1 MGSAFAAPTLHLDIL
16 FFGTKGG
23 IMKHSIIFK
32 TVFMAFLAII
42 LFSSDLLALTGK
54 EIIEKSE
61 KLVQGDT
68 QIAVYEI
75 IIKTRRW
82 TRTMKMKSYMNR
94 RQGGDLKSFA
104 EIYAPKKDAGNRFLM
119 IGDKMW
125 HYVPKL
131 QQTVKISPSMMLQSW
146 MGSDFTNDDVVKE
159 SSIINDYTHKLLG
172 KETVD
177 NHECYKVELIPKPD
191 AAVVWGKIF
200 YFARTED
207 MLPVRQEFYNEHNVL
222 KKYLTHSD
230 FKQMHDRI
238 IPTLYKMQ
246 TVKKKDRYTLMKITA
261 AKYDAPLPGKVFTL
275 QNLKRK

>member
-1 MGSAFAAPTLHLDIL
+1 
-16 FFGTKGG
+16 
-23 IMKHSIIFK
+23 MKHIIILK
-32 TVFMAFLAII
+32 TAFMAFLFTIFFSPN
-42 LFSSDLLALTGK
+42 LFALTGK

-68 QIAVYEI
+68 QLAVYEI
-75 IIKTRRW
+75 VIKTRRW
-82 TRTMKMKSYMNR
+82 TRTMKMKSYMDR
-94 RQGGDLKSFA
+94 RQKSDLKSFA

-146 MGSDFTNDDVVKE
+146 MGSDFTNDDIVKE

-177 NHECYKVELIPKPD
+177 THECYKVELIPKPD

-207 MLPVRQEFYNEHNVL
+207 ILPVRQEFYNEHGVL
-222 KKYLTHSD
+222 KKYLTYSD
-230 FKQMHDRI
+230 FKQMHDRVV
-238 IPTLYKMQ
+238 PTLYKMQ

-261 AKYDAPLPGKVFTL
+261 VKYDVSLPGKVFTL